1 MQNFK
6 KNVSLNATKINF
18 LFIKFRTIPRY
29 WIADYAVQSFYTG
42 DPSTQK
48 KAQDVLTVFQNH
60 SDVWQAVPTILE
72 TSQCIQTKF
81 LALRIMETFI
91 VVRWNTISIDSR
103 LEIRNY
109 IVQLIVN
116 ISSNNIKSSEEELFI
131 NKLNIVLVQIL
142 KKDWPQNWTN
152 FIPEIIASSQTN
164 VSLCENNIKILKLL
178 SEEIFDY
185 SENQMTITKIRKL
198 KKQMIDDSEL
208 ILDLCLQIISNNSL
222 PSSLIEITLKALCR
236 FITWLSIEYIM
247 EANLIYKLKTW
258 LKAYRNL
265 VIQCYIEIANLD
277 IPTSIYDDQLYFM
290 YQSILN
296 CSSQLLPSKIDIAI
310 LYDNAN
316 TDDQAFVRFISLFFT
331 SFLSKYTKVAFY
343 DNQQTEYIS
352 IHGFLLRISKIDD
365 KEIWKICL
373 EYWEIYANQLDHVTL
388 SLNSEIIDELRKIIL
403 LNMVPP
409 NEVLVVEDD
418 DGEVIK
424 EYHKESETFTLF
436 LSMKNVLCSLTR
448 LDISAT
454 LKFLG
459 SKFSLLMNT
468 ENFSWIEFN
477 KLCWTIGS
485 LNTVMDLENENNFLE
500 TIMQKLIVIAQKTAH
515 SDVSYVIT
523 SCLVYIG
530 SQYPR
535 FLTSHSDLL
544 QFILDQLFNYMQE
557 SLDSVR
563 DMACDSFLKICKECK
578 DTIASQSTFTNLE
591 SSLTWS
597 LIHNIDQYVKQLNKT
612 QICTFYQAAGYLIS
626 AASHNSQLS
635 LLSDL
640 VQHSNTTYRSALNT
654 LITNPNDCNVLKSI
668 LTTISINNSL
678 CITINSL
685 YSHQFFEIIDCL
697 IGTYRYTSLAIHSK
711 ENIANPVEYKLVKRL
726 KTEIHKLARHYV
738 IGSNKAQIKNVTQLK
753 ELVQLIMDDYRTLGT
768 ESDPLVLE
776 LMVSI
781 LDHFGMLW
789 PDFLNSVLQY
799 VFEPTLG
806 LIKQNFTDYPDHRL
820 GFYHLL
826 SIINKRYLEEL
837 IKLPESQLS
846 IIVDSLLWGTKHNSN
861 DISNIALQTC
871 VELIN
876 QVSQI
881 EDEDISSEFFQK
893 YYLRIFTDILTILV
907 DPDCQNGF
915 QYQSQILARLLEL
928 IKEGEIYTQVFDVN
942 QVPDPLMSNTVFLQT
957 YVKDFF
963 NQLFPL
969 LLKDQ
974 IDLLVL
980 GMFEYSD
987 DISRFRFDL
996 QDFLI
1001 DIREVGDEDTEQKRQ
1016 KEIQDAELELL
1027 KYI

>member
-1 MQNFK
+1 MNIETLLNFEQP
-6 KNVSLNATKINF
+6 LDIG
-18 LFIKFRTIPRY
+18 LL
-29 WIADYAVQSFYTG
+29 DYAVQSFYTG

-48 KAQDVLTVFQNH
+48 KAQDVLTVFQNR
-60 SDVWQAVPTILE
+60 SEAWQAVPTILE
-72 TSQCIQTKF
+72 TSQCIHTKF

-91 VVRWNTISIDSR
+91 IVRWNTISIDSR

-116 ISSNNIKSSEEELFI
+116 ISSKNVKSSEEQLFI
-131 NKLNIVLVQIL
+131 NKLNVVLVQIL
-142 KKDWPQNWTN
+142 KKDWPQNWVN

-164 VSLCENNIKILKLL
+164 ISLCENNIKIIKLL

-185 SENQMTITKIRKL
+185 SENQMTISKIRKL
-198 KKQMIDDSEL
+198 KKQMIDESEL
-208 ILDLCLQIISNNSL
+208 ILNLCLQILSNDSL
-222 PSSLIEITLKALCR
+222 PPSLIEITLKALCR
-236 FITWLSIEYIM
+236 FITWLSIEHIM
-247 EANLIYKLKTW
+247 GANLIYKLKAW
-258 LKAYRNL
+258 LKMYRNL

-277 IPTSIYDDQLYFM
+277 IPTSVYNDQLYSM

-296 CSSQLLPSKIDIAI
+296 CASQLLPSKIDIAI
-310 LYDNAN
+310 LYNDAN
-316 TDDQAFVRFISLFFT
+316 TDDQAFVRFLSLFFT
-331 SFLSKYTKVAFY
+331 SFLSKYTKIAFY
-343 DNQQTEYIS
+343 NDQQVEYIN
-352 IHGFLLRISKIDD
+352 IHEFLLRISKIDD

-373 EYWEIYANQLDHVTL
+373 EYWEANQIDHTTFNI
-388 SLNSEIIDELRKIIL
+388 NSEIIDGLRKVIL

-409 NEVLVVEDD
+409 SEVLIVEDD

-424 EYHKESETFTLF
+424 EYNKESETFTLF
-436 LSMKNVLCSLTR
+436 LSMKNVLCSLTK

-454 LKFLG
+454 LNLLG
-459 SKFSLLMNT
+459 SRISLLLNT
-468 ENFSWIEFN
+468 ESFSWIEFN

-485 LNTVMDLENENNFLE
+485 INNVMDLENENSFLE
-500 TIMQKLIVIAQKTAH
+500 TIMQKLIDMAQKTAH
-515 SDVSYVIT
+515 SEVSYVIT

-530 SQYPR
+530 CQYPR

-578 DTIASQSTFTNLE
+578 DAIAVQSAFTNLE

-597 LIHNIDQYVKQLNKT
+597 LIHNIDQYVKELNTT
-612 QICTFYQAAGYLIS
+612 QIYSFYQAIGYLIS
-626 AASHNSQLS
+626 AASSNSQLS

-640 VQHSNTTYRSALNT
+640 VQQLNTNYRSTLNNLT
-654 LITNPNDCNVLKSI
+654 THPNDLSILKSI
-668 LTTISINNSL
+668 LTIISINDSL
-678 CITINSL
+678 CITINTL
-685 YSHQFFEIIDCL
+685 YNYQFYGIIDCL
-697 IGTYRYTSLAIHSK
+697 IETYRYTSMAIHSK
-711 ENIANPVEYKLVKRL
+711 ENIANPVEYKFVIKL
-726 KTEIHKLARHYV
+726 KTEIHKLTRHY
-738 IGSNKAQIKNVTQLK
+738 ITGNNKVQIKNAIQLN
-753 ELVQLIMDDYRTLGT
+753 ELIQIIMDDYRTLGT
-768 ESDPLVLE
+768 ESDPAVIELTVSTLE
-776 LMVSI
+776 
-781 LDHFGMLW
+781 HFGMIW

-799 VFEPTLG
+799 IFEPTLG
-806 LIKQNFTDYPDHRL
+806 LIKRNFTDYPDHRL

-826 SIINKRYLEEL
+826 SIINKRYFTEL

-846 IIVDSLLWGTKHNSN
+846 VIVDSLLWGSKHNSS
-861 DISNIALQTC
+861 DISHIALQTC
-871 VELIN
+871 EELIN

-907 DPDCQNGF
+907 DPDCQNGL

-928 IKEGEIYTQVFDVN
+928 VKEGEIYTQVFDVN

-963 NQLFPL
+963 NQSFPL

-987 DISRFRFDL
+987 DISRFKTDL
-996 QDFLI
+996 QDFLV

-1016 KEIQDAELELL
+1016 KEIQNAELELL